1 MTVLGHWAGAVGTAV
16 APGSVAI
23 GAETAGPRSDSWAA
37 YCLAAKAA
45 LRMSQA
51 VVFLAQSPT
60 SANPARRGLSVA

>member
-1 MTVLGHWAGAVGTAV
+1 MTVLGHWAGAVGHAV

-37 YCLAAKAA
+37 YCLP
-45 LRMSQA
+45 RRPPWMSQA